1 MNEQLPTKETRR
13 AASAAFI
20 AAMLLVLVLVNVI
33 INALAARYSWYLYT
47 EEQYEHTIGDAANA
61 VLGTAPEGE
70 TVRVLFCMAEDA
82 MEADVVYALVLNTF
96 RQLAERYDF
105 IKIEFVNIYLHPE
118 EVAPFRSRTTEAGE
132 TVESPISE
140 QCVILVSGEDE
151 SKFRVELLQSFF
163 VLDGEQAITAYNGE
177 EIAISAV
184 AWVLSDSHPV
194 AGFTMG
200 HGENQSNLLAF
211 YTTLV
216 ASGYDIMLLDLNE
229 DIPNGVEL
237 IVIAN
242 PQWDF
247 LRGAEG
253 SGVIAELDRLEAFL
267 AGGGTLFVSLD
278 PYAKAPLNGLR
289 GFLAERG
296 LAATQ
301 DVIHDSQNSITT
313 DGYTLVTEFASSEFG
328 TAIVDRLGEFSDARA
343 IVREASVLEL
353 SSVGSYTATS
363 ILLSSPS
370 SQSYQNGELK
380 SDAGSFPVL
389 AVAEAPLADGKSATV
404 FLASSVY
411 FLAND
416 VMNSAIYAN
425 RDVVLASM
433 EAASGNPAPVGC
445 RVLSIDNSR
454 LEDLTMGTARL
465 YTLLVAVAVPL
476 AVSAVGVFVV
486 VRRKI
491 R

>member
-70 TVRVLFCMAEDA
+70 TVRVIFCMAEDK

-118 EVAPFRSRTTEAGE
+118 AVAPFRSRTTEAGE

-140 QCVILVSGEDE
+140 QCVILVSGEDA

-163 VLDGEQAITAYNGE
+163 ILDGEQAITAYNGE

-200 HGENQSNLLAF
+200 HGENQSDLLAF

-229 DIPNGVEL
+229 DIPQGVEL

-247 LRGAEG
+247 LRG
-253 SGVIAELDRLEAFL
+253 SGVVSELDRLEAFL

-313 DGYTLVTEFASSEFG
+313 DGYTLVTEFASSAFG
-328 TAIVDRLGEFSDARA
+328 TAIVDRLGKFSDARA

-353 SSVGSYTATS
+353 SSVGGYTATP

-370 SQSYQNGELK
+370 SQSYKNGELT

-476 AVSAVGVFVV
+476 AVSAVGIYVI

>member
-151 SKFRVELLQSFF
+151 RKFRVELLQSFF

-229 DIPNGVEL
+229 DIPEGVEL

-253 SGVIAELDRLEAFL
+253 SGVVSELDRLEAFL

-353 SSVGSYTATS
+353 SSVGSYTATP

-389 AVAEAPLADGKSATV
+389 AVSEAPLADGKSATV
-404 FLASSVY
+404 FLSSSVY

-476 AVSAVGVFVV
+476 AVSAVGVFIV

>member
-229 DIPNGVEL
+229 DIPEGVEL

-253 SGVIAELDRLEAFL
+253 SGVVSELDRLEAFL

-353 SSVGSYTATS
+353 SSVGSYTATP

-389 AVAEAPLADGKSATV
+389 AVSEAPLADGKSATV
-404 FLASSVY
+404 FLSSSVY

-476 AVSAVGVFVV
+476 AVSAVGVFIV